1 MNHDLNNREA
11 MDSSVTSN
19 DDLPKSRSDGQPP
32 WMGLDK
38 SNVGMSLAE
47 QPELGTGADRRLI
60 VSIWGYVR

>member
-19 DDLPKSRSDGQPP
+19 DDLLKGGSDGQPS
-32 WMGLDK
+32 WMDVNK

-47 QPELGTGADRRLI
+47 QPELESGADRGLI

>member
-19 DDLPKSRSDGQPP
+19 DDLPKSRSDGQPS
-32 WMGLDK
+32 WMDVNK

-47 QPELGTGADRRLI
+47 QHELESGAD
-60 VSIWGYVR
+60 